1 MLQYT
6 VEFLQAFICKMKEWI
21 FVWEPY
27 QAMSKTGPN
36 TLEDLLK
43 QFDLSPKEVTKQEII
58 NTYLAKETMAALELS
73 YLKDDPS
80 FVYRGNQI
88 WYDHDGN
95 KYFDFVPCVMR
106 PEVHYCCYGKN

>member
-1 MLQYT
+1 
-6 VEFLQAFICKMKEWI
+6 MKKWV
-21 FVWEPY
+21 FAWKPCQPVY
-27 QAMSKTGPN
+27 KTGPN
-36 TLEDLLK
+36 TLDELLK
-43 QFDLSPKEVTKQEII
+43 QFDQPLKQTTQQEII

-80 FVYRGNQI
+80 FVYHGNQV

-95 KYFDFVPCVMR
+95 KYFDFVPCVVR

>member
-1 MLQYT
+1 MLQYI
-6 VEFLQAFICKMKEWI
+6 VEFLEAFICKMKKWV
-21 FVWEPY
+21 FAWKPCQPVY
-27 QAMSKTGPN
+27 KTGPN
-36 TLEDLLK
+36 TLDELLK
-43 QFDLSPKEVTKQEII
+43 QFDQPLKQTTQQEII

-80 FVYRGNQI
+80 FVYHGNQV

-95 KYFDFVPCVMR
+95 KYFDFVPCVVR